1 MAKCVV
7 AALVMLS
14 FTSGASIAQTISAEE
29 KAIRDQIA
37 LLDGGKPLAYTEDSI
52 FWSGAYKRP
61 VVGQEKPVPTPVT
74 ENRVGPTKP
83 QTTVRRIDV
92 SQSGDMAYEFSDAQ
106 ITVHEKA
113 SDGKLK
119 PVTFPTSLLRVWKK
133 VNGQWRVAAQFSRR
147 HEE

>member
-14 FTSGASIAQTISAEE
+14 FTSGASVAQSMSADE

-37 LLDGGKPLAYTEDSI
+37 LLDSGKPPAYTEDSI

-61 VVGQEKPVPTPVT
+61 VVGREKPVPTPVT

-83 QTTVRRIDV
+83 KTTVRRIEV
-92 SQSGDMAYEFSDAQ
+92 SQSGDMAYEFSDA
-106 ITVHEKA
+106 
-113 SDGKLK
+113 
-119 PVTFPTSLLRVWKK
+119 
-133 VNGQWRVAAQFSRR
+133 
-147 HEE
+147 